1 MANLVEVAKE
11 LEYVPEQ
18 QLAQMIN
25 DPNSRFPNF
34 LVISEV
40 QRRTLNDR
48 AYQAALNEMP
58 QTTVAQEKVA
68 ELMQPKG
75 LAGMGAPESGLAPTT
90 DAFSSAQPMP
100 ASTRMMSDGGKTKG
114 LRDHMKDIVKGDYTV
129 EDKLANYLMRGSNIP
144 FIEDI
149 QSKRGTFRYSN
160 PDLLG
165 KNSEFSINYNPR
177 EGYGGLQ
184 FLKRFKE
191 GGSVNDRIGF
201 QNGGY
206 TSIPDRTALARS
218 FNIDTTGMNLQQIQ
232 AALADQ
238 GVPRGLRN
246 NNPLNIRYNPNND
259 WIGQIGEDEEGFS
272 IFGSTEDGMRAGD
285 ILLNTYGRDYGI
297 DTLSG
302 LTERF
307 APASDDNDPV
317 SYANYLSDAMGIK
330 ADETIDLSNPAIR
343 QQLTPLIARL
353 ESPIPDEAR
362 GETAS
367 MSDANRAAYQDA
379 SDENLRL
386 RRQVAQHLGSQTDPN
401 KMVASKDSYIDRL
414 KSSPSAVR
422 EGVTDFFMDD
432 DGTVDWSNVANLGI
446 GALSVHPVFRG
457 LRYLGVG
464 AKGLAQR
471 YAPNLLEQGRNLGLR
486 AYRSMF
492 TRPGVN
498 PRATEIVDRAR
509 RQAVLRGAPST
520 GTNLPVPIGMNPPTN
535 VFSVGQTL
543 QTLGYPALA
552 YTGLR
557 GLSNAF
563 LDDDDG
569 VGGDGSTLSSSQT
582 QGGGGG
588 IESGSDVDK
597 KIDSYMDQVSGLD
610 MAKLGGIIM
619 SARNTSELGE
629 GLAGLASDMQTR
641 LTEKEARENT
651 QALQEIQAGLA
662 KAQTD
667 KIKNEI
673 EQMPATRLNQLLE
686 RYGAYQK
693 GVNEG
698 MIEASAEDMAEF
710 NRQYMLLLQRATELQ
725 GIDLGDLNNNIYN
738 LTGATVE

>member
-144 FIEDI
+144 VIEDI
-149 QSKRGTFRYSN
+149 RSKRGTFRYSN

-191 GGSVNDRIGF
+191 GVSVNDRIGF
-201 QNGGY
+201 QNRGY

-218 FNIDTTGMNLQQIQ
+218 FNIDTTGMNLQQIL
-232 AALADQ
+232 AALDDQ

-246 NNPLNIRYNPNND
+246 NNPMNIRYNPNND
-259 WIGQIGEDEEGFS
+259 WVGQIGEDEGGFS

-285 ILLNTYGRDYGI
+285 ILLNTYGRDHGI

-317 SYANYLSDAMGIK
+317 SYANYLSDAMGIEV
-330 ADETIDLSNPAIR
+330 DETIDLSNPAIR
-343 QQLTPLIARL
+343 QQLTPLIASL

-367 MSDANRAAYQDA
+367 MSDADRAAYQDA
-379 SDENLRL
+379 SDKNLRL

-446 GALSVHPVFRG
+446 GALSVHPVFRTA
-457 LRYLGVG
+457 RYLGVAG
-464 AKGLAQR
+464 KGLAQR

-486 AYRSMF
+486 AYRRMF

-520 GTNLPVPIGMNPPTN
+520 NTNLPVPIGMNPPTN

-552 YTGLR
+552 YTGFR

-563 LDDDDG
+563 LDDDD
-569 VGGDGSTLSSSQT
+569 VDPSPPPPSSDPDSSPPPLSSQT
-582 QGGGGG
+582 Q
-588 IESGSDVDK
+588 VAK

-651 QALQEIQAGLA
+651 QALQEIQAGLY

-667 KIKNEI
+667 KYRADIANMEPQQLVEIMKN
-673 EQMPATRLNQLLE
+673 L
-686 RYGAYQK
+686 
-693 GVNEG
+693 
-698 MIEASAEDMAEF
+698 EDMMKLDMESGQGENVGQYKTQYEAVYKRYAE
-710 NRQYMLLLQRATELQ
+710 LL
-725 GIDLGDLNNNIYN
+725 GIPYTTKEQSDADLLKSAGVSVS
-738 LTGATVE
+738 GQ

>member
-68 ELMQPKG
+68 ELMQPTG

-144 FIEDI
+144 VIEDI
-149 QSKRGTFRYSN
+149 RSKRGTFRYSN
-160 PDLLG
+160 PNLLG

-201 QNGGY
+201 QNRGY

-218 FNIDTTGMNLQQIQ
+218 FNIDTTGMNLQQIL
-232 AALADQ
+232 AALDDQ
-238 GVPRGLRN
+238 GVSRGLRN
-246 NNPLNIRYNPNND
+246 NNPMNIRYNPNND
-259 WIGQIGEDEEGFS
+259 WVGQIGEDEGGFS
-272 IFGSTEDGMRAGD
+272 IFDSTEDGMRAGD
-285 ILLNTYGRDYGI
+285 ILLNTYGRDHGI

-317 SYANYLSDAMGIK
+317 SYANYLSDAMGIEV
-330 ADETIDLSNPAIR
+330 DETIDLSNPAIR

-353 ESPIPDEAR
+353 ESPIPDQPD
-362 GETAS
+362 T
-367 MSDANRAAYQDA
+367 DTVAYQNRRRMLDK
-379 SDENLRL
+379 RL
-386 RRQVAQHLGSQTDPN
+386 EAEERSEGIAGWL
-401 KMVASKDSYIDRL
+401 KDRYY
-414 KSSPSAVR
+414 
-422 EGVTDFFMDD
+422 GDD
-432 DGTVDWSNVANLGI
+432 DEFNYGTAALDALTFVPGFGLIGGAGI
-446 GALSVHPVFRG
+446 RGAIT
-457 LRYLGVG
+457 
-464 AKGLAQR
+464 
-471 YAPNLLEQGRNLGLR
+471 GLR
-486 AYRSMF
+486 AAREAYRAGKFAEWGRKGSQIAKGTVTKPRTI
-492 TRPGVN
+492 TRGTTGPGGISGQRLGYIDKSGNVIKGSAGRQFA
-498 PRATEIVDRAR
+498 PGRAATVGVGLSGAGVVGEYLSDEDAEVKDDSNKDGLKEITVTAKR
-509 RQAVLRGAPST
+509 R
-520 GTNLPVPIGMNPPTN
+520 N
-535 VFSVGQTL
+535 GQT
-543 QTLGYPALA
+543 QVA
-552 YTGLR
+552 
-557 GLSNAF
+557 
-563 LDDDDG
+563 
-569 VGGDGSTLSSSQT
+569 
-582 QGGGGG
+582 
-588 IESGSDVDK
+588 K

-725 GIDLGDLNNNIYN
+725 GIDLGDLNKDIYN
-738 LTGATVE
+738 STGATVE